1 MNINELVNFVFD
13 KETFISATLSNPKD
27 KKYYRKLEIK
37 LISIKLTN
45 VYQFIYYSDTQV
57 FHKNLSY
64 NETINTFKKEILDN
78 YKNAQI
84 FTSVND
90 YSLFSNRLKDVN
102 IKKLNPSKIKIKQT
116 NNRQKNYILPENTF
130 IPFLYELG
138 IVSEEG
144 KMHNS
149 KYSKFKQVNR
159 YLEFIEDVIDN
170 FDTNKTINIVDF
182 GCGKS
187 YLTFATHYY
196 FKEIKKLNVN
206 LIGLDL
212 KKYVI
217 NYCNRI
223 VKKYNLQGIKFLTG
237 DIKDYI
243 SDESVDMVKSLHA
256 CDTATDYALYQA
268 IKWRSKVIFAVPCC
282 QHELN
287 KQINVFS
294 LSAISDYGLIQ
305 ERISSL
311 LTDLSR
317 AELLKSE
324 GYKTQI
330 LEFIDLEHTPK
341 NILIRATLSNSKDV
355 NALKKLNE
363 LKKEFNYTLTL
374 EKLLNN

>member
-206 LIGLDL
+206 IIGLDL
-212 KKYVI
+212 KKDVI
-217 NYCNRI
+217 NDCNRI

-243 SDESVDMVKSLHA
+243 SDESVDMVISLHA

-374 EKLLNN
+374 EKLLNS

>member
-27 KKYYRKLEIK
+27 KTYYRKLEIK
-37 LISIKLTN
+37 LINIKLAN

-64 NETINTFKKEILDN
+64 TETINTFKNEILDN

-84 FTSVND
+84 WTSVND

-102 IKKLNPSKIKIKQT
+102 IKKLKPSKIKIVQT
-116 NNRQKNYILPENTF
+116 NNRKKNYILPENTF

-170 FDTNKTINIVDF
+170 FATNKTINIVDF

-206 LIGLDL
+206 IIGLDL
-212 KKYVI
+212 KKDVI
-217 NYCNRI
+217 NDCNRI

-243 SDESVDMVKSLHA
+243 SDESVDMVISLHA

-268 IKWRSKVIFAVPCC
+268 IKWQSKVIFAVPCC

-287 KQINVFS
+287 KQINVSS

-305 ERISSL
+305 EKISSL
-311 LTDLSR
+311 ITDLSR
-317 AELLKSE
+317 AEILKSQ
-324 GYKTQI
+324 GYKTQVI
-330 LEFIDLEHTPK
+330 EFIDLEHTPK
-341 NILIRATLSNSKDV
+341 NILIRAVLSNNLDNS
-355 NALKKLNE
+355 ALIKLNE

-374 EKLLNN
+374 EKLLNK